1 MTQQSTRN
9 RLHGIAALA
18 LAACASGGGAD
29 SPGSLDEGVVF
40 EQGTLTLVE
49 SETGPAQV
57 GLEEDITIVITNPSA
72 QTVTNGFGGITVQG
86 SGVMTTARSTAGR
99 CLRNGPPDWICFFG
113 DIAPGAVIT
122 VTAVV
127 VPSLPGPMQIES
139 AAGSGNDFTS
149 DMSPPVDIAAA
160 PTDVQIT
167 GSAST
172 GQPPRGAPFSF
183 TYQVKNGGPFGV
195 EDVVFSDTL
204 PDVLPLNGVFASAG
218 VNCAVAGQTLTCDL
232 GGLVVGAQA
241 QILVETTAPAAAG
254 NVTNTAT
261 VTSSSPDT
269 NPNNDRVSVTVQIR

>member
-1 MTQQSTRN
+1 MTQQSTLN

-18 LAACASGGGAD
+18 LAACASGGAG
-29 SPGSLDEGVVF
+29 SPGGLEEAVIF

-57 GLEEDITIVITNPSA
+57 GLPENITIVITNPSA
-72 QTVTNGFGGITVQG
+72 QTVPNGFGGITVQG

-122 VTAVV
+122 VTAAV
-127 VPSLPGPMQIES
+127 VPSLPGPMQI
-139 AAGSGNDFTS
+139 GSSVGSQNDFTS

-172 GQPPRGAPFSF
+172 GGPARGGFF
-183 TYQVKNGGPFGV
+183 FYTYQVKNGGPFGV
-195 EDVVFSDTL
+195 LDVGFSDTL
-204 PDVLPLNGVFASAG
+204 PDALPVTNVLASAG
-218 VNCAVAGQTLTCDL
+218 VNCAVAGQTVTCDL
-232 GGLVVGAQA
+232 GGLGIGAQA
-241 QILVETTAPAAAG
+241 QIIIDTVAPPTPG
-254 NVTNTAT
+254 NVTNVAS
-261 VTSSSPDT
+261 VTSSSPDS
-269 NPNNDRVSVTVQIR
+269 NQANDSVSVTVQVR